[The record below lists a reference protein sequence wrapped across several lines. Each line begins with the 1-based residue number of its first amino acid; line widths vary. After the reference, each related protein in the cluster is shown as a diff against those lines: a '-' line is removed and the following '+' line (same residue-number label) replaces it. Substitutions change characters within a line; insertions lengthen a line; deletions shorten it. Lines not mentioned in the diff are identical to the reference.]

1 MVTGGYTS
9 PNYQDYVTEYQLND
23 VTETPLTPLLKPRR
37 EHACGSFLNDN
48 GQQVLLVT
56 GGRQPGAGPTS
67 TTEVATH
74 TSGVPLQWREVE
86 TGNLPTP
93 RNALRATTVDNIVY
107 VTGGRDDNN
116 DYLSSILYWNAATE
130 SWGLAGYLS
139 VARDYHGATA
149 VPSALLSS
157 EC

>member
-1 MVTGGYTS
+1 VVTGGYTS

-48 GQQVLLVT
+48 GQQVLLVA
-56 GGRQPGAGPTS
+56 GGWQAGVGVTS
-67 TTEVATH
+67 TTEVSTY
-74 TSGVPLQWREVE
+74 TKGVPLQWREVE

-107 VTGGRDDNN
+107 VTGGYDGGA
-116 DYLSSILYWNAATE
+116 LSSILYWNSATE
-130 SWGLAGYLS
+130 SWGLAGHLS
-139 VARDYHGATA
+139 VARYYHGATA
-149 VPSALLSS
+149 VPSALLSP

>member
-1 MVTGGYTS
+1 MT
-9 PNYQDYVTEYQLND
+9 
-23 VTETPLTPLLKPRR
+23 
-37 EHACGSFLNDN
+37 FLS
-48 GQQVLLVT
+48 Q
-56 GGRQPGAGPTS
+56 
-67 TTEVATH
+67 VATY

-93 RNALRATTVDNIVY
+93 RYHLRATTVDNIVY
-107 VTGGRDDNN
+107 VTGGYDG

-139 VARDYHGATA
+139 VARAYHGATA